1 MKSCVALLGALLAC
15 TGSDNG
21 MTDEP
26 DGGVTGGDGS
36 VTMTDDSGVPCMQ
49 PALDQP
55 WLAGLLSGAVN
66 GLAAAP
72 RYLLTQR
79 QTARTF
85 LQNQLT
91 QLGWTPQQHT
101 YQTGTNVYATLPA
114 TTGETKR
121 IIVGAHYDTVS
132 NSPGANDNATGSAAV
147 LAIARYLKDMNCRK
161 FAVTVVFFDE
171 EETGLIGARA
181 FANTLTAANVHAVHT
196 IDQIGWDNDND
207 QRFELELPT
216 AALEAEYRA
225 AAMTLGVPVTKTSTQ
240 GTDHQ
245 AFREEGMAAIGLTEE
260 YIGND
265 TSPHRHLSTDTAATV
280 KQSYLQLGTKLVA
293 QVVMTELAT
302 D

>member
-1 MKSCVALLGALLAC
+1 VKSSVALLGALFAC
-15 TGSDNG
+15 TGTDNA
-21 MTDEP
+21 MTDGP
-26 DGGVTGGDGS
+26 DAGMASVDGS
-36 VTMTDDSGVPCMQ
+36 VMTMDDGGTPCMK

-55 WLAGLLSGAVN
+55 WLASLLSGAVDS
-66 GLAAAP
+66 LAAAP
-72 RYLLTQR
+72 RYLVTQR
-79 QTARTF
+79 QTARTY
-85 LQNQLT
+85 LHGQLT
-91 QLGWTPQQHT
+91 HMGWTPQLHT
-101 YQTGTNVYATLPA
+101 YQTGANLYATIPS
-114 TTGETKR
+114 TTGATKQ
-121 IIVGAHYDTVS
+121 IIVGAHYDTVN

-147 LAIARYLKDMNCRK
+147 LAIARYLKDMNCRD

-181 FANTLTAANVHAVHT
+181 FANTLTAANVQAVHT

-245 AFREEGMAAIGLTEE
+245 AFREKGMPAIGLTEE

-265 TSPHRHLSTDTAATV
+265 TSPHRHLGTDTAATV

-293 QVVMTELAT
+293 RVVMDEL
-302 D
+302 